1 MLKSTL
7 MLLFFLYLERGTIR
21 ANAQE
26 ISDEGGRF
34 KDKLK
39 ELFDTRPVS
48 ELVFILDSSGSV
60 DESDFIKSVKF
71 IKFASTIISVS
82 ASTTRVAV
90 ISYSSC
96 DQIPIW
102 VDYISSP
109 EDKNKC
115 TFDNDL
121 TVVEYHAGGTCTAG
135 ALEVAGN
142 VLRNGRP
149 GAQRYGGS
157 PTRLQY
163 L

>member
-7 MLLFFLYLERGTIR
+7 MLLLFFHLGRGTIR
-21 ANAQE
+21 ANAQG
-26 ISDEGGRF
+26 ISEEGGRF

-39 ELFDTRPVS
+39 ELFDTQPMS

-60 DESDFIKSVKF
+60 AQSDFKISVEF
-71 IKFASTIISVS
+71 LKFALKIISVS
-82 ASTTRVAV
+82 ESTTRVAV

-96 DQIPIW
+96 NQIHIR

-121 TVVEYHAGGTCTAG
+121 TVVTYHPGGTCTAG
-135 ALEVAGN
+135 ALEAAGRD
-142 VLRNGRP
+142 VLSHGRP
-149 GAQRYGGS
+149 GAQRYGI
-157 PTRLQY
+157 
-163 L
+163 